1 LPKNGRCRLSSGAG
15 TLRLRTATG
24 RESGYDGTQAL
35 GTHPRAGAALRQV
48 VLAVPTNGAVYS
60 VFAFQEP
67 SVPNHITIATQVSIR
82 DAGFDEYWLQAQIF
96 ENPACLGLG
105 ELEAIQRERRQLA
118 GGRLDILLKDPEVDA
133 MYEVEVMLGETD
145 ETHII
150 RTIEYWDNEKR
161 RWPQR
166 QHYAVLV
173 AENINR
179 RFFNVIHLLSHSIP
193 IIAIQASLVES
204 GGAQSLFF
212 TTVLNTY
219 EELDDGTAT
228 EEQSYDREFWN
239 KKAKWVTEA
248 ADALLPVA
256 AKHFDAPALRYLKQY
271 ISISSG
277 SYNRLWFHKRTSPKA
292 LLNLKITSSL
302 QDDAAALL
310 DSASIGYT
318 KKPESFRITID
329 KRTIEAKNDVLEK
342 LMELAKKT
350 ADGKG

>member
-1 LPKNGRCRLSSGAG
+1 M
-15 TLRLRTATG
+15 
-24 RESGYDGTQAL
+24 
-35 GTHPRAGAALRQV
+35 
-48 VLAVPTNGAVYS
+48 PTNIA
-60 VFAFQEP
+60 
-67 SVPNHITIATQVSIR
+67 IATQISIR
-82 DAGFDEYWLQAQIF
+82 EAGFDEFWLQDQIYD
-96 ENPACLGLG
+96 NPSCLGLG

-118 GGRLDILLKDPEVDA
+118 GGRLDILLKDPEADA

-179 RFFNVIHLLSHSIP
+179 RFFNVIHLLSNAIP

-204 GGAQSLFF
+204 NGVKSLFF
-212 TTVLNTY
+212 TTVLDTY

-228 EEQSYDREFWN
+228 EEQNYDKEFWN

-248 ADALLPVA
+248 AEALLPIA
-256 AKHFDAPALRYLKQY
+256 AKQFESPSLRYLKQY

-277 SYNRLWFHKRTSPKA
+277 SYNRVWFHKRTSPKA
-292 LLNLKITSSL
+292 LLNLKIAPL
-302 QDDAAALL
+302 LHDDAAALL

-318 KKPESFRITID
+318 KKPESFRVTID
-329 KRTIEAKNDVLEK
+329 KPTIESKSDVLEK
-342 LMELAKKT
+342 LMEFVKRT